1 MLFILSVEPTN
12 YAFILLPPSR
22 LRNAEDSVPYEET
35 VLISGVFRR
44 ANTVRPYRVTDDFCC
59 FSEKSEGV

>member
-1 MLFILSVEPTN
+1 MPQATCVLKKEAVF
-12 YAFILLPPSR
+12 
-22 LRNAEDSVPYEET
+22 RNAEDSVPYKET

-44 ANTVRPYRVTDDFCC
+44 ANAVRPYRVADDFCC